1 MLRLPDGS
9 TVTSTVGGDTGGSKV
24 SLTESQS
31 PSHGRLPLPTITEQ
45 VRMIAGEK
53 YITKL
58 AFITFVEVWLLFHLE
73 NECFT
78 YRLFNLVK

>member
-1 MLRLPDGS
+1 MTSPRCRCVLRLPDGS

-45 VRMIAGEK
+45 VRMIAGEN
-53 YITKL
+53 ITKL
-58 AFITFVEVWLLFHLE
+58 AFITFVEVWLLFHL
-73 NECFT
+73 
-78 YRLFNLVK
+78 